1 MLEFVLLISKIFPL
15 YVVVSLG
22 YFAGKKFK
30 ADRDT
35 IATLL
40 IYFIAPVVIFN
51 GVASAP
57 SSAKYLGL
65 PAITLL
71 VACILSV
78 IFFTIAK
85 RYFSGAERNLIG
97 FMSGTGNTGYFGLPV
112 VLALFGVE
120 MQNIAIL
127 ATLGF
132 VLFEN
137 TLGYYYIAR
146 HSLKAKDA
154 ALKLLKLP
162 AIHAYALGVIVNLV
176 GYHPSQ
182 VVADNIIYFRGAYVI
197 LGMLI
202 IGVGLSSVSRA
213 SVDKKLITISFAA
226 KFIAFPAAVLVLKAI
241 NDHTN
246 TYDNSVMEV
255 LLLLSVVPIAS
266 NTVAFA
272 TKLKAHPEKAAF
284 TVLASTI
291 FALIYIPL
299 IISIFIK

>member
-1 MLEFVLLISKIFPL
+1 MHQFMLLITKIFPL
-15 YVVVSLG
+15 YVVVLLG
-22 YFAGKKFK
+22 FLAGKRFA

-40 IYFIAPVVIFN
+40 IYFIGPVVIFN

-57 SSAKYLGL
+57 TSIKYLGL

-71 VACILSV
+71 LACTLSIV
-78 IFFTIAK
+78 FYGLGK
-85 RYFSGAERNLIG
+85 RYFSGAERNLVG

-120 MQNIAIL
+120 RQNIAIL

-146 HSLKAKDA
+146 HSLTAKEA
-154 ALKLLKLP
+154 VSKLLRLP
-162 AIHAYALGVIVNLV
+162 AIYAYTLGVIANVA

-182 VVADNIIYFRGAYVI
+182 VVADNIVYFRGAYVI

-202 IGVGLSSVSRA
+202 IGIGLSTVTRA
-213 SVDKKLITISFAA
+213 SIDKRLIAISFAA
-226 KFIAFPAAVLVLKAI
+226 KFVAFPAAVLGLRAI
-241 NDHTN
+241 NSSTQ
-246 TYDNSVMEV
+246 TYDSSVMDV
-255 LLLLSVVPIAS
+255 LLQLSVVPIAS

-291 FALIYIPL
+291 FALVYIP
-299 IISIFIK
+299 IFTSIFIR

>member
-1 MLEFVLLISKIFPL
+1 MNEILLLSSKIFPL
-15 YVVVSLG
+15 YVVIFLG
-22 YFAGKKFK
+22 YLAGRFFK
-30 ADRDT
+30 AERDT

-57 SSAKYLGL
+57 SSLKYLGL

-71 VACILSV
+71 LACVLST
-78 IFFTIAK
+78 FFYTISK
-85 RYFSGAERNLIG
+85 YFFDGSERNLIG
-97 FMSGTGNTGYFGLPV
+97 FMSGSGNTGYFGLPV
-112 VLALFGVE
+112 VLAIFGAQ

-146 HSLKAKDA
+146 HSLSPKEA
-154 ALKLLKLP
+154 ARKLLRLP
-162 AIHAYALGVIVNLV
+162 AMYAYSLGVLANVV
-176 GYHPSQ
+176 GYHPSP
-182 VVADNIIYFRGAYVI
+182 VITDNIAYFRGAYVI

-202 IGVGLSSVSRA
+202 IGVGLSAVKRA
-213 SVDKKLITISFAA
+213 SIDRKLITISFVA
-226 KFIAFPAAVLVLKAI
+226 KFVAFPAAVLALRALNSVTK
-241 NDHTN
+241 
-246 TYDNSVMEV
+246 TYDSSVMNV
-255 LLLLSVVPIAS
+255 LLVLSAVPIAS

-284 TVLASTI
+284 TVLLSTI
-291 FALIYIPL
+291 FALVYIPL
-299 IISIFIK
+299 FTSLFIK

>member
-1 MLEFVLLISKIFPL
+1 MQEFFLLISKIFPL
-15 YVVVSLG
+15 YVVVTLG
-22 YFAGKKFK
+22 YVAGKKFK
-30 ADRDT
+30 ADKDT

-65 PAITLL
+65 PALTLL
-71 VACILSV
+71 LACMLSV
-78 IFFTIAK
+78 IFFAVAK
-85 RYFSGAERNLIG
+85 RHFNGAERNLIG

-112 VLALFGVE
+112 VLALFGVQ

-154 ALKLLKLP
+154 AKKLLKLP
-162 AIHAYALGVIVNLV
+162 AIYAYILGVIVNLV
-176 GYHPSQ
+176 GYSPGQ
-182 VVADNIIYFRGAYVI
+182 VVTDNITYFRGAYVL

-213 SVDKKLITISFAA
+213 SVDKKLLTISFAA
-226 KFIAFPAAVLVLKAI
+226 KFIAFPATVLVLRVI
-241 NDHTN
+241 NNYTN
-246 TYDNSVMEV
+246 TYDNSVMDV

-291 FALIYIPL
+291 FALLYIPFFT
-299 IISIFIK
+299 SIFIK